1 MLSRV
6 LTCHSVLNP
15 VHLGFCPQHSTK
27 TTLAKV
33 KNALHFAKY
42 DVNSQFP
49 LSFTYEY
56 QLLQLLPLAC
66 LETFPLFGLQDRL
79 LSSTSSASSSQSVD
93 CSSSMYHLRV
103 C

>member
-1 MLSRV
+1 MLFRV

-27 TTLAKV
+27 ASLAKV
-33 KNALHFAKY
+33 KNAPHFAKY
-42 DVNSQFP
+42 DVNSQFL

-79 LSSTSSASSSQSVD
+79 SLLYLTSLFFPI
-93 CSSSMYHLRV
+93 C
-103 C
+103 